1 MTPVSATVL
10 LLTYYSHFTALNYR
24 HASSFQIPFNYN
36 VHVVSIYNCITDL
49 MCIGA
54 TDAGGS
60 TPLDYAIQKGHTETI
75 EYLQSLGAPSAAPI
89 QSTVYQSPPVE
100 QQPQG
105 I

>member
-1 MTPVSATVL
+1 
-10 LLTYYSHFTALNYR
+10 
-24 HASSFQIPFNYN
+24 
-36 VHVVSIYNCITDL
+36 

-54 TDAGGS
+54 TDARGW
-60 TPLDYAIQKGHTETI
+60 TPLNTAMQWGHTETI